1 MNNVN
6 PVLLIQRGR
15 YDLYSENHKDIVL
28 VGAGSLCL
36 KFLEKESSLKD
47 KVKFIFD
54 SDLNKKGAKI
64 NELEI
69 SHISDIEKIDNKDKY
84 IFIITSSYA
93 QDIAKVIL
101 KYNIETFYSYIHILL
116 FDNWK
121 IATEDEQYILQVR
134 SLLSDDKSI
143 DILNK
148 IVNYRNI
155 GKTDF
160 SEIYSEGQYF
170 FEKFKYGDNEVFL
183 DGGAYNGKEIHKFID
198 TTKGNF
204 LKVYS
209 FELSPINYQAVKK
222 NIVNSEKVHT
232 YNLGLWSKE
241 AYLEVKENGPGA
253 RVNISNENIE
263 DKEPNLIAIDE
274 FFNDKE
280 APTFIKMDIE
290 GAELEAL
297 EGAKNT
303 IVKSKPK
310 LAICLYHKPD
320 DLWKIPLYLKKLV
333 PEYKFYIRH
342 HSKVRWKT
350 VLYACI

>member
-36 KFLEKESSLKD
+36 KFLEKESSLKN

-54 SDLNKKGAKI
+54 SDLNKKGTKI

-121 IATEDEQYILQVR
+121 IASEDEQYILQVR
-134 SLLSDDKSI
+134 NLLSDDKSI

-183 DGGAYNGKEIHKFID
+183 DGGAY
-198 TTKGNF
+198 
-204 LKVYS
+204 
-209 FELSPINYQAVKK
+209 
-222 NIVNSEKVHT
+222 
-232 YNLGLWSKE
+232 
-241 AYLEVKENGPGA
+241 
-253 RVNISNENIE
+253 
-263 DKEPNLIAIDE
+263 
-274 FFNDKE
+274 NDKE

-342 HSKVRWKT
+342 HSKVRWET